1 MTFPDNILWP
11 LEVAVAWI
19 MVQFHTLLTAAG
31 LDPASGAA
39 WSLSIVGLVIVIR
52 ILLIPLFV
60 RQIKAS
66 RGMQLLAPEMQAIQK
81 KYKGKTDPAS
91 REAMSRETMEL
102 YRKHG
107 TNPFS
112 SCLPI
117 LAQSP
122 IFFAL
127 FRVLISLPALEDGTF
142 ANGTRDSIGPLT
154 QELAAQA
161 NAATLFGAPISETF
175 LGSDDPQVKLVTVV
189 LIIMMSATTFFTQ
202 RQLTQKN
209 MPASALQGPMAQ
221 QQKMLLYILPL
232 IFAVSGV
239 NFPIGVLIYW
249 TTTNLWSMGQQF
261 YVIRRNPTPGSE
273 AERLL
278 KERRARKAAA
288 KGIVLEEPKAAVEE
302 KPRGQRQQPKR
313 KDRARPATPGA
324 APTAEPRKAVAAE
337 PTEPLG
343 PGAAPTDPQDSD
355 ASIGTPT
362 TGGAK
367 ATPSGSKPAAGKA
380 VRGATPP
387 APGAKAPGSTPG
399 SSTKPRKPRTP
410 KK

>member
-19 MVQFHTLLTAAG
+19 MVQFHTLLTMAG
-31 LDPASGAA
+31 LEATSGAA
-39 WSLSIVGLVIVIR
+39 WALSIVGLVVVIR

-107 TNPFS
+107 TNPFA

-142 ANGTRDSIGPLT
+142 ASGTRDSIGPLT
-154 QELAAQA
+154 QDLAAQA
-161 NAATLFGAPISETF
+161 NAATIFGAPISETF
-175 LGSDDPQVKLVTVV
+175 LGSDDPQVKIVTVA
-189 LIIMMSATTFFTQ
+189 LIIAMSATTFFTQ
-202 RQLTQKN
+202 KQLTQKN

-221 QQKMLLYILPL
+221 QQKMLLYLLPL
-232 IFAVSGV
+232 IFAISGV

-273 AERLL
+273 AERML
-278 KERRARKAAA
+278 KERRARKMAA
-288 KGIVLEEPKAAVEE
+288 KGIAPEPEATPVIEV
-302 KPRGQRQQPKR
+302 KPKGQRQQPKR
-313 KDRARPATPGA
+313 KDRARGATTPTGRTAPPTGKTTPAGEA
-324 APTAEPRKAVAAE
+324 DAVGPDDAGG
-337 PTEPLG
+337 TG
-343 PGAAPTDPQDSD
+343 PGPRPRPS
-355 ASIGTPT
+355 GPT
-362 TGGAK
+362 T
-367 ATPSGSKPAAGKA
+367 
-380 VRGATPP
+380 
-387 APGAKAPGSTPG
+387 
-399 SSTKPRKPRTP
+399 
-410 KK
+410 